1 MIKRKLYLFQIFIL
15 ILIFSSCTY
24 IYSEAP
30 FNDSELTPLGETD
43 FGKDFLLVSEKIN
56 ATTESALGG
65 SGTSEGLT
73 KDDLIYVVNDEFLIE
88 QSLDETLDGK
98 VSLSYLLRNDTHIF
112 SCSAIYEPTEFQSLD
127 NVQTKETEDGD
138 LVISGDVE
146 AL

>member
-30 FNDSELTPLGETD
+30 FDDSELTPLGETD

-65 SGTSEGLT
+65 SGTGEGLT

-88 QSLDETLDGK
+88 
-98 VSLSYLLRNDTHIF
+98 
-112 SCSAIYEPTEFQSLD
+112 
-127 NVQTKETEDGD
+127 
-138 LVISGDVE
+138 
-146 AL
+146 

>member
-30 FNDSELTPLGETD
+30 FDDSELTPLGETD

-112 SCSAIYEPTEFQSLD
+112 SCSAIY
-127 NVQTKETEDGD
+127 
-138 LVISGDVE
+138 
-146 AL
+146 